1 MPKKPMTTDE
11 LATIIERSVAHKE
24 DIESLRT
31 DMAEGF
37 TTLASSIETLA
48 SSTRDGFEDVTGLLR
63 KMHGT
68 LETIAKEKTV
78 LEADHGLLEKRL
90 SRVEKR
96 VGLTKQ

>member
-11 LATIIERSVAHKE
+11 LGAMIERSVAHKE
-24 DIESLRT
+24 DIESLRS

-37 TTLASSIETLA
+37 TTLASSIEPLA
-48 SSTRDGFEDVTGLLR
+48 SSTREGFENVTELLR

-78 LEADHGLLEKRL
+78 LEADHGLLEKRVA
-90 SRVEKR
+90 RIEKQ
-96 VGLTKQ
+96 LHLKP